1 MSLYNMLFGVNSAAP
16 VLLATLGL
24 TAGDVPRFR
33 ECYIEGDNI
42 VIHTRTG
49 GGNRE
54 DYEAGNGELQS
65 NPFYVRDEDD
75 DFDCTYANFY
85 YRFPEEYADELKAM
99 AANADSIKPSE
110 KWEALLESLRTPG
123 DSK

>member
-24 TAGDVPRFR
+24 TAGDVPCFR
-33 ECYIEGDNI
+33 DCYIDGDNI

-54 DYEAGNGELQS
+54 DYEVENEELQS

-110 KWEALLESLRTPG
+110 KWEALLESLRTTG
-123 DSK
+123 NSQ

>member
-24 TAGDVPRFR
+24 TAGDVPCFR
-33 ECYIEGDNI
+33 DCYIDGDNI

-54 DYEAGNGELQS
+54 DYEVENEELQS

-75 DFDCTYANFY
+75 
-85 YRFPEEYADELKAM
+85 EENQQAELLRA
-99 AANADSIKPSE
+99 SHRYWGGS
-110 KWEALLESLRTPG
+110 SL
-123 DSK
+123 